1 MKHLTEL
8 TLPVVL
14 TFEVLPAMEVDSEH
28 LPEMLDIT
36 KVGLRIIGP
45 SGLDRVVDITKT
57 LSEEQ
62 IMLLEDEIME
72 NYDDADPQV

>member
-14 TFEVLPAMEVDSEH
+14 TFEVLPAMEVDGEH

-57 LSEEQ
+57 LSE
-62 IMLLEDEIME
+62 
-72 NYDDADPQV
+72 